1 VRDWLPRVAAK
12 IDRIDRALVSRRAI
26 ISRRPPDA
34 VFKGLTTAANHS
46 LLWFALAALLA
57 TRQGSTR
64 RAALR
69 GVAAISGA
77 SFAINAIAKPLLPR
91 LRPAYEDLPLARRL
105 ALRDHPRSS
114 SFPSG
119 HAASAAAFATAV
131 AMESPAAGL
140 AVAPIA
146 AAVAYSRVHTGVHW
160 PSDVAAGMLMGT
172 GIALATRRWWPL
184 RVGESADSRHLTR
197 VPALPDGAGLVI
209 LINPSSGIE
218 GEHPGAELAAAWP
231 AARQLIIE
239 PDGDL
244 AKQLE
249 TELDAAEAPVRALG
263 VAGGDGTV
271 AAVAAVAVDR
281 RLPLVVVPAG
291 TLNHFARD
299 IGVCEIS
306 DAVDAVRAG
315 SAVAVDLGGVRI
327 DRAPPHWFV
336 NTASL
341 GGYPDLVELRE
352 RREVRWGKWPA
363 AALALIRVLRV
374 SDPLVA
380 RIDGVPRKVWLV
392 FVGNGLYRPRGFAAA
407 ARHRLDSG
415 LIDVRYV
422 RADVQLSRTRFLIG
436 AVTGALQ
443 QSRTYVQQER
453 KGLLVEVLG
462 PPIALATDGEVV
474 AEGTRFEFFTQPA
487 ALKVY
492 RPDPDSSA
500 L

>member
-1 VRDWLPRVAAK
+1 VTK
-12 IDRIDRALVSRRAI
+12 IDRLDRALVSRRAI
-26 ISRRPPDA
+26 IPRRPTDT

-46 LLWFALAALLA
+46 LLWFAIAAVLAS
-57 TRQGSTR
+57 RQGATR

-69 GVAAISGA
+69 GVAAIGGA
-77 SFAINAIAKPLLPR
+77 SFTINALAKSLLPR

-105 ALRDHPRSS
+105 ALRNHPRSS

-184 RVGESADSRHLTR
+184 RVGESAESRYLTR
-197 VPALPDGAGLVI
+197 APALPDGAGLVV
-209 LINPSSGIE
+209 LVNPRSGNE

-231 AARQLIIE
+231 AARQVIIE

-244 AKQLE
+244 TKQLE
-249 TELDAAEAPVRALG
+249 TELDAAEAPVRALAA
-263 VAGGDGTV
+263 AGGDGTV
-271 AAVAAVAVDR
+271 AAVAAVAASR
-281 RLPLVVVPAG
+281 GLPLVVVPAG

-299 IGVCEIS
+299 IGVSEVA
-306 DAVDAVRAG
+306 DAVDAVRNG
-315 SAVAVDLGGVRI
+315 TAVAVDLGGVRI
-327 DRAPPHWFV
+327 DRGPPHWFV

-352 RREVRWGKWPA
+352 IRQARWGKWPA
-363 AALALIRVLRV
+363 AALALIHVLRE
-374 SDPLVA
+374 SDPLVV
-380 RIDGVPRKVWLV
+380 RIDGKHRKVWLV

-415 LIDVRYV
+415 LIDVRYI
-422 RADVQLSRTRFLIG
+422 RADVQLSRIRFVIG
-436 AVTGALQ
+436 ALAGALQ

-453 KGLLVEVLG
+453 AELLVEVLG
-462 PPIALATDGEVV
+462 PPVALATDGEVV
-474 AEGTRFEFFTQPA
+474 AEGSRFEFFTQPA

-492 RPDPDSSA
+492 RPNPDSSA
-500 L
+500 LRWH